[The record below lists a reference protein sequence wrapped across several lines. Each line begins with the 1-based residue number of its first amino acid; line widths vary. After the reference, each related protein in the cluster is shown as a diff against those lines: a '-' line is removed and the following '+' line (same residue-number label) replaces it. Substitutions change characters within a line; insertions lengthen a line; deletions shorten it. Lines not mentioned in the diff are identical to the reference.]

1 MFPFDKAVPP
11 KFSSKHAEK
20 PNGKVCFSSNT
31 EVVLDKS
38 LGAKQSF
45 AKKSHLLKLN
55 DQKVSEDQS

>member
-11 KFSSKHAEK
+11 KFSSKCTEK

-31 EVVLDKS
+31 EVLLDKS
-38 LGAKQSF
+38 LGAKHF

-55 DQKVSEDQS
+55 DQKVSDDQS